1 MSPLMTYI
9 YDMGAW
15 SWLILGALLFVLEAF
30 VPGVFLI
37 WFGFA
42 AMVTGVIAFGLDIG
56 WQAEL
61 LTFVSLAVLSVLGG
75 SKFAGYG
82 LNEER
87 ESENSK
93 LGQRGER
100 YIGQDFVVE
109 EPIRNGRGKV
119 RLGDTLWP
127 VKGVDA
133 EKGATVRVT
142 GVKGNALTVEVVH

>member
-1 MSPLMTYI
+1 MGPVTSYFLE
-9 YDMGAW
+9 MGAW

-42 AMVTGVIAFGLDIG
+42 AMLTGAIAFVMDMG

-61 LTFVSLAVLSVLGG
+61 LTFVSLAVVSVVIGAR
-75 SKFAGYG
+75 FAGYG
-82 LNEER
+82 LGEDG
-87 ESENSK
+87 ENSN

-100 YIGQDFVVE
+100 YLGQEFVVE
-109 EPIRNGRGKV
+109 VAIRNGRGKV

-127 VKGVDA
+127 VKGKDA
-133 EKGATVRVT
+133 NKGDRVRVT
-142 GVKGNALTVEVVH
+142 GVAGNALMVEAAG